1 MKKIRIAVAAVA
13 MAGLLAACGSSD
25 DNGSDDGIAS
35 LGSTTTAPD
44 GDEQTTETSVDPEE
58 ALLAY
63 TECMRDEGIDMP
75 DPVFVDDGDG
85 KSGGAIAISRAEG
98 DEKDGPL
105 IDFDSEEFKAAEETC
120 KPIMDEAVGS
130 MEIDPE
136 RQAEMR
142 EDMLEF
148 AQCMRDHGI
157 DFPDPE
163 FGDTGRVTG
172 GVGPGDEG
180 DPPTEAEQQQMQ
192 EASEEC
198 AKDGGP
204 IMMGAAPAGAED

>member
-1 MKKIRIAVAAVA
+1 MKKIRIALAAVT

-25 DNGSDDGIAS
+25 DTGSDDGVAS
-35 LGSTTTAPD
+35 LGSTTTSPD
-44 GDEQTTETSVDPEE
+44 GDEQTTETSLDPQE
-58 ALLAY
+58 AMLAY

-75 DPVFVDDGDG
+75 DPVFIDEGDG

-98 DEKDGPL
+98 GEDDGPL

-130 MEIDPE
+130 IEVDPE
-136 RQAEMR
+136 QQAEMR
-142 EDMLEF
+142 EQMLEF
-148 AQCMRDHGI
+148 AQCMRDQGI

-163 FGDTGRVTG
+163 FGDNGRVTV
-172 GVGPGDEG
+172 GVGPGDDG
-180 DPPTEAEQQQMQ
+180 DPPSEAEQQKMQ
-192 EASEEC
+192 EASEAC

-204 IMMGAAPAGAED
+204 IMMGAAPTGAED